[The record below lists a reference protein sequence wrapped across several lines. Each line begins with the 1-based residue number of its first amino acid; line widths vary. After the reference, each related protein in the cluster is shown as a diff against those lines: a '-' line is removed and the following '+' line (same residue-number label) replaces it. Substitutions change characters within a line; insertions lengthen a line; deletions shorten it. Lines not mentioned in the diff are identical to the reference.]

1 MMLKGNNF
9 SDIHDIFWRFSGCTL
24 CRPLI
29 HTFIFWY
36 LKVIKVVRSQIIFFY
51 IWLVV
56 LEFSISKSFPI
67 SRKYHFSLLLGHFL
81 DLIPLNVVKFVWN
94 FQLWLNTSKHI
105 QYETVFRKKWS
116 KWSQETDFLA
126 KFWEIFVYAFL
137 RSVI

>member
-1 MMLKGNNF
+1 MLKGNN
-9 SDIHDIFWRFSGCTL
+9 SDIHGIFLRFSGCTL

-36 LKVIKVVRSQIIFFY
+36 LKVIKVVHSQVSFFY
-51 IWLVV
+51 IWVVV
-56 LEFSISKSFPI
+56 LEFSISRSLPN
-67 SRKYHFSLLLGHFL
+67 SRKYHSSLLLGGFL
-81 DLIPLNVVKFVWN
+81 DLIPQNVVKFVWN
-94 FQLWLNTSKHI
+94 FDLWLNTRKHI

-126 KFWEIFVYAFL
+126 RFWEFFVCAFL